1 MIPEHVIAEI
11 RDRTDMVELIGGYV
25 DLKRSGKNFQ
35 GLCPFHREKTPS
47 FNVSPER
54 GIYHCFGCGVTGD
67 GIRFLMEHDHLSF
80 PEALRNLAERVG
92 VDLTPY
98 EGRGDSRS
106 GEEFD
111 LLYRAHSIAARLYR
125 ETLRSREGEA
135 ARAEIRRRGL
145 SAEIVEEYRLGAS
158 PDAWDRLLG
167 AARRDG
173 ISADVLEKGGLAIRR
188 DKGDGHYDRF
198 RGRLMFP
205 IEAVGQKVIGFGGRV
220 LDDGEPKY
228 LNSPESPL
236 FRKRKTLYGVPQAQA
251 ALRETRHA
259 LLVEGYTDVLALANA
274 GIRGALAALGTAFTT
289 DHAGW
294 LARSCDRVT
303 VLFDGDDAGIKAAY
317 ASAGP
322 LLGAG
327 LDVRMVI
334 LPPGEDPDSFV
345 RRQGADALRARVEK
359 AGGVVET
366 LLGDEAWEGAAGRER
381 AVRRVLEALAPVK
394 DPLRRRV
401 HLDDLAERL
410 GLPVDLLEE
419 RARELRRDARKAEE
433 RFAERERRQAR
444 SASGRGTSPARKSAA
459 DAPPPEGPP
468 PDFADVP
475 FDEEESGVPPA
486 AAVSGPP
493 HEAER
498 LFVALLVQD
507 EALGEGLLEKVGAED
522 FGHPLTRRIVEA
534 AGSLL
539 GDGTPLTATALMSA
553 LEGDEAARSFLGE
566 LAVEGAYAIDVEQQA
581 EDCIVALERRRLE
594 REQERIMTDMRRAKA
609 QGDGD
614 GLMELGRQ
622 RLELARNLARLK
634 ASRSRI
640 P

>member
-1 MIPEHVIAEI
+1 MIPEHVITEI
-11 RDRTDMVELIGGYV
+11 RDRTDLVELVGGYV

-35 GLCPFHREKTPS
+35 GLCPFHREKTAS

-98 EGRGDSRS
+98 EGRGDARH

-125 ETLRSREGEA
+125 ETLRTPEGEA

-145 SAEIVEEYRLGAS
+145 SADIVEEYRLGAS
-158 PDAWDRLLG
+158 PDAWDRLMN
-167 AARRDG
+167 AARKDG
-173 ISADVLEKGGLAIRR
+173 VSAEMLEKGGLAIRR
-188 DKGDGHYDRF
+188 EKGDGHYDRF

-251 ALRETRHA
+251 ALRETRTA
-259 LLVEGYTDVLALANA
+259 LLVEGYTDVLALANV
-274 GIRGALAALGTAFTT
+274 GIRGALAALGTAFTE
-289 DHAGW
+289 DHASW
-294 LARSCDRVT
+294 LSRSCDRVI
-303 VLFDGDDAGIKAAY
+303 VLFDGDDAGVKAAY
-317 ASAGP
+317 TSAGP

-345 RRQGADALRARVEK
+345 RREGADALRMRLEK
-359 AGGVVET
+359 ASGVVET
-366 LLGDEAWEGAAGRER
+366 LLGDEAWEGTAGRER
-381 AVRRVLEALAPVK
+381 AVRRVLEAVAPLK

-401 HLDDLAERL
+401 HLDDLGSRL
-410 GLPVDLLEE
+410 GLPVDLLE
-419 RARELRRDARKAEE
+419 AQIQDLRREARKSEE
-433 RFAERERRQAR
+433 RFAAREKRI
-444 SASGRGTSPARKSAA
+444 ASR
-459 DAPPPEGPP
+459 PPEGPP
-468 PDFADVP
+468 PDFGDVP
-475 FDEEESGVPPA
+475 FDDEESSVPPP
-486 AAVSGPP
+486 AVVTGPP

-498 LFVALLVQD
+498 LFVALLLQGD
-507 EALGEGLLEKVGAED
+507 ALGEGLLEKTGASD
-522 FGHPLTRRIVEA
+522 FGHPLTRRIVERA
-534 AGSLL
+534 SALL
-539 GDGTPLTATALMSA
+539 SDGTPLTATALMAS
-553 LEGDEAARSFLGE
+553 LQDDAAAHSYLGE
-566 LAVEGAYAIDVEQQA
+566 LAVEGSYAVDVERQA
-581 EDCIVALERRRLE
+581 EDCMVALEKRRLE
-594 REQERIMTDMRRAKA
+594 REQERIMTDLRRAKA
-609 QGDGD
+609 QGDGE
-614 GLMELGRQ
+614 GLRELGRQ